1 MKKSE
6 ILNTLTEKDCEIV
19 SYWKSSIMELNV
31 VAKYITVHDLIE
43 LDSAGYVITLKGTKD
58 GNAKLIFSG
67 DIEWD

>member
-31 VAKYITVHDLIE
+31 VAKYITVHDLVE